1 MPPARMA
8 ARCASVV
15 CGHSGS
21 SLAGTLS
28 SRPSGSMTMH
38 GDDCTPLPA
47 STGRSSI
54 ARTVPELEACTAADG
69 PDAAAVATS

>member
-1 MPPARMA
+1 
-8 ARCASVV
+8 
-15 CGHSGS
+15 
-21 SLAGTLS
+21 
-28 SRPSGSMTMH
+28 MTMH

-69 PDAAAVATS
+69 RDAAAVATS